1 MRTRMILAMTSNSFS
16 DDRQQCLD
24 VGMDDRLGKPVEPE
38 MRYSTVLSWIDT
50 DKTTFS
56 DS

>member
-1 MRTRMILAMTSNSFS
+1 MILAMTSNSFS